1 MTGATRHLLAE
12 DFCIDVLTRHPAAFA
27 QKFDRLPFGQV
38 VMSAV
43 TLGSLMTAAQ
53 GLSHAAEA
61 LETIEAFARLVPSLP
76 WDTAAA
82 RAYAELSAR
91 LGGGQPADPALR
103 MAAAHALS
111 HGMTLVTRDFSTYTR
126 VPKLRVEDWS
136 R

>member
-1 MTGATRHLLAE
+1 MNATRYLLAE
-12 DFCIDVLTRHPAAFA
+12 DFCLDVLTRHPAAFA

-38 VMSAV
+38 VLSAV
-43 TLGSLMTAAQ
+43 TLGRLMLAAQ
-53 GLSHAAEA
+53 KLPQSAEI

-76 WDTAAA
+76 WDAAAA

-91 LGGGQPADPALR
+91 LGENQPAEPALR

-111 HGMTLVTRDFSTYTR
+111 QGMTLVTRDFSTYTR